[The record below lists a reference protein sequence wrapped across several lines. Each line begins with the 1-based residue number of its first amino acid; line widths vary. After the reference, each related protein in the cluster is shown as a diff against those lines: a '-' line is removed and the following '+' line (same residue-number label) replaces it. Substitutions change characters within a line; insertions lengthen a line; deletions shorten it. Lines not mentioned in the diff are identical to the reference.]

1 MQNRNQRP
9 KQQLPL
15 RNNPLKS
22 SETSWGKV
30 APWYDEYLQDEDTYQ
45 AKVILPN
52 LMRVLGIKD
61 IKSGLSI
68 LEVGCGQGYF
78 IGEILK
84 IAKPH
89 IQGIDLSVE
98 LLDIAQK
105 KYGNKAM
112 FSKANA
118 NKLPQKDHSQDKI
131 YSVLA
136 LQNMSDL
143 DGVIK
148 EIKRVLNP
156 KGQFVAVI
164 NHPAFRIPK
173 ESDWH
178 FSAERKSQGRV
189 VYTYMTDK
197 KFTIDMNPGLRAAG
211 VKTEET
217 FSFHHPLQ
225 VYAKLLSK
233 HGLCIT
239 RIEEWISHKQSE
251 EGPKKRAEDEA
262 RKEIPMFMC
271 LEIKPFLD

>member
-9 KQQLPL
+9 APQ
-15 RNNPLKS
+15 RNNNFKAS
-22 SETSWGKV
+22 STSWGPV

-52 LMRVLGIKD
+52 LMRVLGITDMKD
-61 IKSGLSI
+61 GTKV
-68 LEVGCGQGYF
+68 LELGCGQGYF
-78 IGEILK
+78 MKEILK
-84 IAKPH
+84 LANPKLTGVDISAELLEIAKKNIGH
-89 IQGIDLSVE
+89 TAE
-98 LLDIAQK
+98 LYQ
-105 KYGNKAM
+105 
-112 FSKANA
+112 ANA
-118 NKLPQKDHSQDKI
+118 AKLPQNDHSVDKI

-143 DGVIK
+143 DGVTK
-148 EIKRVLNP
+148 EVKRVLKP
-156 KGQFVAVI
+156 KGQGVI
-164 NHPAFRIPK
+164 VLNHPAFRIPK

-197 KFTIDMNPGLRAAG
+197 KFAIDMHPGLRAAG
-211 VKTEET
+211 LKTEET

-225 VYAKLLSK
+225 VYAKLFAK

-239 RIEEWISHKQSE
+239 RLEEWISHKQSE